1 MYFEGGGTSKS
12 LRREA
17 RRAFSRLF
25 EQAGFAGRMPALVAC
40 GSRNDTFD
48 AWRASYLDKSEAEQV
63 CLLVDSEDVVADI
76 EQPLRHL
83 RQRETAWDFPSTTSD
98 EHVFLMVTSMET
110 WIMAD
115 RTALQD
121 TFGNALQE
129 TALYPLHDLERRER
143 KDVLAALEDAT
154 RNAKIPYKKGSVA
167 FKIVAKLRP
176 ETLDTHLPSFKRML
190 RILRKTLN

>member
-25 EQAGFAGRMPALVAC
+25 EQAGFAGRMPNLVAC
-40 GSRNDTFD
+40 GYRNDTFA
-48 AWRASYLDKSEAEQV
+48 AWRAAYLDGSEAEQV
-63 CLLVDSEDVVADI
+63 CLLVDSEDVVEDI
-76 EQPLRHL
+76 EQPIRHL
-83 RQRETAWDFPSTTSD
+83 ETAWGFPSTTSN

-121 TFGNALQE
+121 TFGSALQE
-129 TALYPLHDLERRER
+129 TALYPLHDLKRREC
-143 KDVLAALEDAT
+143 KDVLAKLKHAT
-154 RNAKIPYKKGSVA
+154 RDANAPYKKGSVA
-167 FKIVAKLRP
+167 FKIVAKLKP
-176 ETLDTHLPSFKRML
+176 ETLEKHLPSFKRML
-190 RILRKTLN
+190 RILREKLN